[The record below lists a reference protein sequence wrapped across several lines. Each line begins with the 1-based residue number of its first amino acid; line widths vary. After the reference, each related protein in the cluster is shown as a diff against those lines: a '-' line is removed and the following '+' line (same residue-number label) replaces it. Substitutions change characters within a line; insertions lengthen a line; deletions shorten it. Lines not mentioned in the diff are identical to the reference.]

1 MSRQLHWYLAIHS
14 LQAGALSSTAGW
26 KPDNPTRH
34 TQEPQ
39 TLLTSDPERPQKPL
53 SFLSY
58 WLFPTAGNE
67 PVNVSEKCIS

>member
-39 TLLTSDPERPQKPL
+39 TLLTSDRSRKAPKT
-53 SFLSY
+53 S
-58 WLFPTAGNE
+58 
-67 PVNVSEKCIS
+67 VISQLLALPYGWQ